1 MTKIEQHKKMC
12 DDLHDLY
19 VQKNTAYGDSFGETY
34 KKLGIISAVTRIS
47 DKYNRLVN
55 LATHRDVNCGDESL
69 RDTLV
74 DLSNYAIM
82 TAMEIDN
89 EKVTDEDT
97 PWKTPTS
104 DDLAVFIN
112 KYGTIKVPTAPL
124 VDVYPGSITAGLN
137 PDLSTIPTSGLKYTE

>member
-97 PWKTPTS
+97 PCKRPTP
-104 DDLAVFIN
+104 DDLA
-112 KYGTIKVPTAPL
+112 KSGTVEAPTVSL
-124 VDVYPGSITAGLN
+124 VGVDPGSITAGLN

>member
-12 DDLHDLY
+12 DDLHELY
-19 VQKNTAYGDSFGETY
+19 MQKNKAYGDSFGETY

-55 LATHRDVNCGDESL
+55 LATHRDINTGDESL

-74 DLSNYAIM
+74 DLANYSLM

-89 EKVTDEDT
+89 ENNK
-97 PWKTPTS
+97 
-104 DDLAVFIN
+104 DDN
-112 KYGTIKVPTAPL
+112 KIDISLYYDNHDAM
-124 VDVYPGSITAGLN
+124 
-137 PDLSTIPTSGLKYTE
+137 KYTE